1 MRSLA
6 AYALYR
12 WRLRKLSLRDDPS
25 IKQLAKQIPA
35 KRSQHKRVYADIR
48 GIRTAIMGV
57 QFEREVNARRQERE
71 DRKARFRA
79 QLFGGV

>member
-12 WRLRKLSLRDDPS
+12 WRLRKLSLRDDPA

-35 KRSQHKRVYADIR
+35 KRRQHKRVYADIQQ
-48 GIRTAIMGV
+48 IRTA
-57 QFEREVNARRQERE
+57 RL
-71 DRKARFRA
+71 RA
-79 QLFGGV
+79 QFGRV

>member
-12 WRLRKLSLRDDPS
+12 WRLRKLSLRDDPA

-35 KRSQHKRVYADIR
+35 KRSQHKR
-48 GIRTAIMGV
+48 
-57 QFEREVNARRQERE
+57 REPATETL
-71 DRKARFRA
+71 RA
-79 QLFGGV
+79 AS

>member
-12 WRLRKLSLRDDPS
+12 WRLRKLSLRDDPA